1 MRPADPAQ
9 GPRARLTAVLRA
21 VALAAA
27 GLTIL
32 PLPIYAA
39 EPSATPAVIPAD
51 DDGDEP
57 TPEPTAT
64 PEPTPTPTPAPTPTL
79 TPVPYAI
86 NLYRASTVVRQYKN
100 TWCVP
105 AATQSMWNLIGGTS
119 NLSYARQ
126 KALYNQ
132 IRKHNRYKYKTAG
145 NDVQGWAWALRTY
158 AGQPYQWRAYTS
170 KTAAIKAIA
179 AAIDRTSH
187 PVGIT
192 VHHGTHAWVVLGY
205 KSSPDHGTILGFYV
219 HGPLGPGSSDPWK
232 YRYISMA
239 SFRRVFG
246 WYHERT
252 RKVIWERKYVLVTD

>member
-1 MRPADPAQ
+1 MRLAEPAQ
-9 GPRARLTAVLRA
+9 DSRARLTALLRA
-21 VALAAA
+21 VVLAAA
-27 GLTIL
+27 GLAIL

-39 EPSATPAVIPAD
+39 EPSPPPAVPAD
-51 DDGDEP
+51 DDDDDEDEP
-57 TPEPTAT
+57 TPPPTS
-64 PEPTPTPTPAPTPTL
+64 EPTPTPPPA
-79 TPVPYAI
+79 PYAI

-119 NLSYARQ
+119 NLSYSRQ
-126 KALYNQ
+126 KALYKQ
-132 IRKHNRYKYKTAG
+132 IRKHNRYRYKTAG

-158 AGQPYQWRAYTS
+158 TGQPYKWRAWTS

-179 AAIDRTSH
+179 AAIDRTHH

-205 KSSPDHGTILGFYV
+205 KASADHRTILGFYV
-219 HGPLGPGSSDPWK
+219 HGPLGPGSRDPWK

-246 WYHERT
+246 KYHEKT